1 MPFSEIG
8 TGPAIWCSSGGK
20 VRSGDQIGDFEMTA
34 STTFAQRLFAGI
46 AAFSMTSFLIV
57 ASFSIPSVQIVQGMV
72 A

>member
-1 MPFSEIG
+1 
-8 TGPAIWCSSGGK
+8 
-20 VRSGDQIGDFEMTA
+20 MTA

-46 AAFSMTSFLIV
+46 AAFSKTSFLIV